1 MISFFQMSISK
12 TNVLTSP
19 LYPLL
24 MGQRFDK
31 QPTKPARK
39 RRAFRLT
46 FTYEYMFLSLWLI
59 SIYAIFA
66 LWNNN
71 LMFFE
76 MPTNADAQYFAKV
89 LVGFW
94 MINSIILLKFDSI
107 AVIMEKE
114 SFAYA
119 MKEYELLRSKWLSVE
134 AGKVE
139 SKESEAMN
147 NLNKVILADESTLG
161 KIQTIAVDE

>member
-1 MISFFQMSISK
+1 
-12 TNVLTSP
+12 
-19 LYPLL
+19 
-24 MGQRFDK
+24 
-31 QPTKPARK
+31 
-39 RRAFRLT
+39 
-46 FTYEYMFLSLWLI
+46 
-59 SIYAIFA
+59 
-66 LWNNN
+66 
-71 LMFFE
+71 MFFE

-161 KIQTIAVDE
+161 KIQTIAIDD